1 MFNEHLDELARQEEG
16 STYKIMVKASR
27 VKKQK
32 HCEIFARQM
41 PQWFIADGN
50 KYVEYELKI
59 YFAKIMQF
67 VFLFKMT

>member
-1 MFNEHLDELARQEEG
+1 
-16 STYKIMVKASR
+16 MVKASR